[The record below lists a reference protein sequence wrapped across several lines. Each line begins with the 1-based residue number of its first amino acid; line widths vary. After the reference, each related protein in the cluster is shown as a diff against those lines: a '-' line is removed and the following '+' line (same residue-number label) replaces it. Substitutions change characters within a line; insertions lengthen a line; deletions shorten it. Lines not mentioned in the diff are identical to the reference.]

1 MTENEREPS
10 QVEDMEQIEADV
22 APGRAPGMEEPPT
35 EESAE
40 D

>member
-1 MTENEREPS
+1 MTMDERNPD

-22 APGRAPGMEEPPT
+22 APGREPGEEEPPT

>member
-1 MTENEREPS
+1 MTMDERKPD
-10 QVEDMEQIEADV
+10 QVEDMEQIEADI
-22 APGRAPGMEEPPT
+22 APGRAPGVEEPPT

>member
-1 MTENEREPS
+1 MTMDERSPD

-22 APGRAPGMEEPPT
+22 APGREAGEDEPPT

>member
-1 MTENEREPS
+1 MTMDERDPD
-10 QVEDMEQIEADV
+10 QVEDMEQIEADI
-22 APGRAPGMEEPPT
+22 APGRGPGTEEPPT

>member
-1 MTENEREPS
+1 MTESAREPGP
-10 QVEDMEQIEADV
+10 VEDMEQIEADV
-22 APGRAPGMEEPPT
+22 APGRGPGVEEPPT